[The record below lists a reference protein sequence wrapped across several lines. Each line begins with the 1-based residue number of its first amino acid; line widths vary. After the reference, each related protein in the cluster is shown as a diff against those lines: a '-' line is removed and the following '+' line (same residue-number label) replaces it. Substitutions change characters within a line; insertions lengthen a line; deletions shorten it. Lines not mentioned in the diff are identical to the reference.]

1 MKEMLML
8 LAATISKDECINQ
21 LQEAL
26 DLYKEA
32 KLLNNEEDIEEANK
46 KIFVATNLFIMNMMT
61 NGDIK
66 EALGHIKNMDKMDKA
81 MRFFD
86 TDKN

>member
-8 LAATISKDECINQ
+8 LAATISKDECIAQ

-32 KLLNNEEDIEEANK
+32 KLLNNEEAIEEADK

-61 NGDIK
+61 KGDVK
-66 EALGHIKNMDKMDKA
+66 EALSHIKSMDKMDKA